1 MGIFTIDDKEITASR
16 TAGSDTINKL
26 PGVFA
31 MQLKSLFAAAISRFL
46 NYRLENHE
54 LIVLYE
60 FQPSFIG
67 DFHLLCLITR
77 GYSIFLPYHQH
88 PLASTVTEA
97 S

>member
-60 FQPSFIG
+60 F
-67 DFHLLCLITR
+67 HLLCLITR